1 MLGPLEVG
9 AISSALGITC
19 GIVAVI
25 CGTVAKTRK
34 DKEDSRIRQS
44 IIDNHIDPETA
55 KLLVKNE
62 DKKPGNKFIT
72 LRWGL
77 VLLFGGIGYFLGT
90 SITSYSF
97 GWVFCGIGVGI
108 ALLISFLVEYKLAGK
123 QFKKSEDTN

>member
-55 KLLVKNE
+55 KLLVRDE
-62 DKKPGNKFIT
+62 GKKPGNKFIT

-77 VLLFGGIGYFLGT
+77 VLLFGGIGYFLGK
-90 SITSYSF
+90 SITSNSF

-123 QFKKSEDTN
+123 QFKKAEDTD